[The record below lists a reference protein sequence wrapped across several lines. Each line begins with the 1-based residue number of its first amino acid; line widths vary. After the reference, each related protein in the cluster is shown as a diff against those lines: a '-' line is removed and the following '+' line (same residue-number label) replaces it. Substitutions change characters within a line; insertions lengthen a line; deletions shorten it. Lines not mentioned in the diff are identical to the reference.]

1 MTATV
6 TADAVAEAYHQCR
19 EATELLGGLVLDA
32 GGTRASSE
40 KALREALSATRAA
53 VAAVRFALVAD
64 HDRT

>member
-19 EATELLGGLVLDA
+19 DATELLGGLVLDA
-32 GGTRASSE
+32 GGARTSE
-40 KALREALSATRAA
+40 QALREALSATRAA

-64 HDRT
+64 HGRP